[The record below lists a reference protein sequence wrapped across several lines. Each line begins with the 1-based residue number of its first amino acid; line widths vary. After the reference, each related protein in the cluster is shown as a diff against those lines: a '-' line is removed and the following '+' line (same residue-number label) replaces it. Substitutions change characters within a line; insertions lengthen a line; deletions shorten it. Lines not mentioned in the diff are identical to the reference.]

1 MHMSR
6 HAARERALQ
15 TLYQI
20 DLNRMDVDSA
30 VANTR
35 DLTDPLEVDE
45 PYFRDLL
52 AGVLREV
59 AAIDAVINAHSD
71 DWEVERMPVVD
82 RNILRIGLYELLHEA
97 EIPHAVAMD
106 EAVLLSKAYG
116 TDDTPRFVNGVM
128 AGVVRTLATAS
139 DATVSESHV
148 GGADHSGIGL

>member
-1 MHMSR
+1 MSR

-30 VANTR
+30 IANTR

-45 PYFRDLL
+45 PYFRGLL

-71 DWEVERMPVVD
+71 EWEVERIPVVD

-128 AGVVRTLATAS
+128 AGVARTLATAA
-139 DATVSESHV
+139 DATVSQSQV
-148 GGADHSGIGL
+148 GGADHSGIGV

>member
-1 MHMSR
+1 MSR

-35 DLTDPLEVDE
+35 DLADPLEVDE

-71 DWEVERMPVVD
+71 EWEVERMPVVD

-128 AGVVRTLATAS
+128 AGVVRALANAS
-139 DATVSESHV
+139 DATVSEPQV